1 MLYDLNVLAYLIKK
15 KFGRNMFSIFK
26 FLRLAWLA
34 LVLLK
39 CVWYFK
45 FFLVDSSLLYGPK
58 LAIFNNTLLCICF
71 LQVLLRDRV
80 TDGAS

>member
-1 MLYDLNVLAYLIKK
+1 MLYDLNVLAYLI
-15 KFGRNMFSIFK
+15 K

-71 LQVLLRDRV
+71 LQVLLRDQV
-80 TDGAS
+80 TDGAR